1 MIRSL
6 EEIYEEVQALPNES
20 KIILAERLVAS
31 IEDEIDPL
39 SITDHLEE
47 VKRRRD
53 EIRSGMVEAVNGEK
67 GSAQIRAMIGK

>member
-20 KIILAERLVAS
+20 KIILAEKLVAS

-39 SITDHLEE
+39 LITDHLEA

-53 EIRSGMVEAVNGEK
+53 EIRSGTIRAVNGDK